1 MVHVGGGDRGPG
13 EGGGQGRQPA
23 QHQVQPVVVGRV
35 VHEDV
40 HHQDVVQV
48 QTLANSQWIEVLK
61 VFRGPQF

>member
-48 QTLANSQWIEVLK
+48 QTLANRIEVNSVINILYL
-61 VFRGPQF
+61 

>member
-1 MVHVGGGDRGPG
+1 MWWPVVHVGGGDGGPG

-35 VHEDV
+35 VHEHV

-48 QTLANSQWIEVLK
+48 QPLANI
-61 VFRGPQF
+61 R